1 MKFSVFQTSQ
11 IGGRKKN
18 EDRMGYSYSK
28 AAAVFV
34 VADGLG
40 GHPAGDMA
48 AQLGLQIVMSKFREQ
63 AKPTIP
69 KVRNFIHEVMMAVH
83 QSLVTYAMT
92 NAMPDTPS
100 TTLVMA
106 IIQDCRLYLGHCGD
120 SRMYLIRQAEILM
133 RTQDHSLL
141 MRDGGVF
148 AESEIETQ
156 GRHTLFSCLGAASA
170 PFIELADPVTL
181 EFGDRLLF
189 CSDGLWGSVQ
199 ESEILQYMQQ
209 SKVAD
214 GATALVQLALRNGGP
229 RGDNVTAVAVNWE
242 EPDNRALT

>member
-1 MKFSVFQTSQ
+1 
-11 IGGRKKN
+11 
-18 EDRMGYSYSK
+18 
-28 AAAVFV
+28 
-34 VADGLG
+34 
-40 GHPAGDMA
+40 
-48 AQLGLQIVMSKFREQ
+48 
-63 AKPTIP
+63 
-69 KVRNFIHEVMMAVH
+69 
-83 QSLVTYAMT
+83 
-92 NAMPDTPS
+92 MPDTPS

-106 IIQDCRLYLGHCGD
+106 IIQDFRLYLGHCGD

-199 ESEILQYMQQ
+199 ESEILQYMQH